1 MSAQGA
7 AGSALGA
14 ARQAGNSDEL
24 EHLARIGLI
33 AYGLVHVLIGWLA
46 VQLAWF
52 GGSGE
57 SADQAGALATLAES
71 PFGGPLLWVLGLGL
85 FALATWQAAEVLRWR
100 HGWTAS
106 GKRRRTAILRS
117 AKAVAKAVLYVALG
131 VLALQVANGDQS
143 SSSSSQEE
151 TAEGVLGLPGGR
163 FIVAAIALAVMAVG
177 AYLVHKG
184 VTKRF
189 LKEIDV
195 SGCSS
200 DATRLITRVG
210 QVGYPG
216 KGVAFLLVGGLL
228 GWAALGFT
236 GDKAVGLDAALRE
249 VQDAPFGTWLLT
261 LIAIGLVA
269 FGAFCFARAR
279 YPDRT

>member
-1 MSAQGA
+1 MTRRGTIDGAMDDAAQ
-7 AGSALGA
+7 
-14 ARQAGNSDEL
+14 SDSL
-24 EHLARIGLI
+24 EHLARVGLI

-52 GGSGE
+52 GGGGE
-57 SADQAGALATLAES
+57 SADQSGALATLAES

-85 FALATWQAAEVLRWR
+85 FALALWQAAEVVRWR
-100 HGWTAS
+100 RGWSSS
-106 GKRRRTAILRS
+106 GKRRRTALVRS
-117 AKAVAKAVLYVALG
+117 GKALAKAVVYVALG
-131 VLALQVANGDQS
+131 VLALQIANGDQAS
-143 SSSSSQEE
+143 SSQSQEE

-163 FIVAAIALAVMAVG
+163 FLVVAAALVVVGVG

-189 LKEIDV
+189 MDEIDV

-200 DATRLITRVG
+200 DARRLITRVG

-249 VQDAPFGTWLLT
+249 VRDAPFGSWLLT
-261 LIAIGLVA
+261 LIAIGLIA